1 MGPGPGA
8 GVDILDAGP
17 ADFDAGPGVLDA
29 GPPAGGRDD
38 FLFSPGFAMEGD
50 GAEVAVAV
58 AAEKI
63 PEFNK
68 FNLIKAKLISFS
80 APCHIGHIG

>member
-1 MGPGPGA
+1 MGA

-38 FLFSPGFAMEGD
+38 FLFSPGFAGVGD
-50 GAEVAVAV
+50 DAEVTV
-58 AAEKI
+58 AAAAVKKCNI
-63 PEFNK
+63 
-68 FNLIKAKLISFS
+68 L
-80 APCHIGHIG
+80 

>member
-1 MGPGPGA
+1 M
-8 GVDILDAGP
+8 DAGP

-50 GAEVAVAV
+50 GAEVAVAA
-58 AAEKI
+58 AAEKKQT
-63 PEFNK
+63 EFSK
-68 FNLIKAKLISFS
+68 FILQHS
-80 APCHIGHIG
+80 

>member
-1 MGPGPGA
+1 M
-8 GVDILDAGP
+8 DAGP

-50 GAEVAVAV
+50 GAEAAV
-58 AAEKI
+58 AAAAGK
-63 PEFNK
+63 K
-68 FNLIKAKLISFS
+68 QNLANLSFS
-80 APCHIGHIG
+80 IVEIILCIMPY

>member
-1 MGPGPGA
+1 M
-8 GVDILDAGP
+8 DAGP

-50 GAEVAVAV
+50 GVETAVAV
-58 AAEKI
+58 AAEKN
-63 PEFNK
+63 PEFNLK
-68 FNLIKAKLISFS
+68 QSWYHSLHHVILAILVNAIIIIK
-80 APCHIGHIG
+80 